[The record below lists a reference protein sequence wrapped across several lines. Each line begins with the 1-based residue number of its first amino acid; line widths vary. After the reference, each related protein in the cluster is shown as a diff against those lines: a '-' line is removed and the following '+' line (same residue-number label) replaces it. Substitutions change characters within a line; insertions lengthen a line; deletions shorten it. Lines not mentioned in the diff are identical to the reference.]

1 MSKTTIKKETKTSR
15 PSRTSED
22 TLLLL
27 AIFQDH
33 TTKHTEQN
41 LRNVLDLKNIGQT
54 SSASRLVLVLLQRWF
69 SFWMCVYTYSRN
81 ESQLL
86 HECYLNFQVLEACCF
101 VPVSSNAFTLKMEDA
116 ITNIYFSK
124 NEKQRTEFFK
134 LMSK

>member
-54 SSASRLVLVLLQRWF
+54 SSASRLVLVLLQR
-69 SFWMCVYTYSRN
+69 
-81 ESQLL
+81 
-86 HECYLNFQVLEACCF
+86 
-101 VPVSSNAFTLKMEDA
+101 
-116 ITNIYFSK
+116 
-124 NEKQRTEFFK
+124 
-134 LMSK
+134 